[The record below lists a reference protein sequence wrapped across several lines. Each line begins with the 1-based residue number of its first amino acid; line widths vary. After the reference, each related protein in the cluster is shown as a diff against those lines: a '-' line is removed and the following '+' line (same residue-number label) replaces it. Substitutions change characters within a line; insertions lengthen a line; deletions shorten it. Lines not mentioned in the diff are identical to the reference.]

1 MTESGESE
9 GEGGDEQAQES
20 GIVYLDWIPR
30 VEEGPER
37 SQRISGVVAV
47 EVRDPISSEEYHEGE
62 LVLHREGGVAAYDL
76 RELRGFR
83 AQEDVRVPQYEQPD
97 SRDSGSHSGD
107 A

>member
-1 MTESGESE
+1 MTDLEQA
-9 GEGGDEQAQES
+9 DEQAQES

-30 VEEGPER
+30 VEEGPDR

-47 EVRDPISSEEYHEGE
+47 EVLDPISNRGE
-62 LVLHREGGVAAYDL
+62 LVLHQETGVAAYDL

-83 AQEDVRVPQYEQPD
+83 AQEGVRVPKYEQPD
-97 SRDSGSHSGD
+97 SRDNGSHSGG